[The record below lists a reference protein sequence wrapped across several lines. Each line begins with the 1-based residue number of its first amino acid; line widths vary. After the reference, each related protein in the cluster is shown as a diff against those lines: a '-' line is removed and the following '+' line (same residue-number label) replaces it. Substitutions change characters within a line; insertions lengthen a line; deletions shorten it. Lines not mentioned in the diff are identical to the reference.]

1 MQGKVNVL
9 AGARLMKGQLT
20 PEEVEAL
27 GQISFADIRYGQWDE
42 VLRKSAMREIAA
54 LVRAPVLVEYDVE
67 YESDDHG
74 GFFPSYNVDLKL
86 AENPAMGRLRLD
98 QDIEYMLDCIDD
110 PVSAGVLVG
119 VLGGDQATVTVDQ
132 EGALEHVALT
142 DEARAALDRLY
153 EATIYLASR
162 RVDTSAPI
170 EPAPNSP

>member
-1 MQGKVNVL
+1 MQAKIGGV
-9 AGARLMKGQLT
+9 AGERLLKGELT

-27 GQISFADIRYGQWDE
+27 GKVSFAEIRYGQWDE
-42 VLRKSAMREIAA
+42 VLRKSAVREIAA
-54 LVRAPVLVEYDVE
+54 LVRVPVLVEYDVD

-119 VLGGDQATVTVDQ
+119 VLGGDQATVTVDT
-132 EGALEHVALT
+132 EGGLEHVALT
-142 DEARAALDRLY
+142 EEARGALDRLY

-162 RVDTSAPI
+162 RVDTSTPI
-170 EPAPNSP
+170 EPAPKSP